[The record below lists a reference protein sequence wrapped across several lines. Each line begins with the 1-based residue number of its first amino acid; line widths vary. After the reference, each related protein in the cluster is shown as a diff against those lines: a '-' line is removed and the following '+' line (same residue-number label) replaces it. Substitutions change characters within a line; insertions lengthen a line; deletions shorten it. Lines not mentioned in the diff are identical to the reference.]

1 MCAKIAQNHE
11 TKEQKGENSQSAG
24 LPLFVAP
31 LKMNNGE
38 QLSMMNNKLF
48 RTFAKIFRT
57 RDDGKETTC
66 TQETVRGRGARTAE
80 AS

>member
-31 LKMNNGE
+31 LKMKMIIRN
-38 QLSMMNNKLF
+38 
-48 RTFAKIFRT
+48 RTTK
-57 RDDGKETTC
+57 
-66 TQETVRGRGARTAE
+66 
-80 AS
+80 

>member
-38 QLSMMNNKLF
+38 QLSMMNKKLNDYPQSYHQIINNK
-48 RTFAKIFRT
+48 
-57 RDDGKETTC
+57 G
-66 TQETVRGRGARTAE
+66 
-80 AS
+80 